1 MFWSVLFGF
10 IAIWYD
16 VILASESAY
25 DIRGQIAISNDPG
38 WQTRTLIS
46 ANFGEYHGYAQQNG
60 SFVIP
65 NVKPGSYIVEVLNP
79 NYIIAPVRVEISSKA
94 SGRIRARKV
103 DYVQPNEVMLVKYP
117 LTFRVADRTNFF
129 EKRETWHIT
138 DVFSS
143 PMVPM
148 LLLPVFFMLVL
159 PKIKDMQ
166 DPETK
171 KELEDASKMMSNPQ
185 MPDMSDML
193 TSLLGGTKKPKKI
206 ASSKIRR

>member
-1 MFWSVLFGF
+1 M
-10 IAIWYD
+10 
-16 VILASESAY
+16 
-25 DIRGQIAISNDPG
+25 
-38 WQTRTLIS
+38 
-46 ANFGEYHGYAQQNG
+46 
-60 SFVIP
+60 
-65 NVKPGSYIVEVLNP
+65 
-79 NYIIAPVRVEISSKA
+79 IAPVRVEISRKTPNL
-94 SGRIRARKV
+94 IRARKV
-103 DYVQPNEVMLVKYP
+103 NYVQPNEINEVKYP
-117 LTFRVADRTNFF
+117 LTFKVNDKTNFF

-193 TSLLGGTKKPKKI
+193 TSFLGGPKKLKKSI
-206 ASSKIRR
+206 KSRR